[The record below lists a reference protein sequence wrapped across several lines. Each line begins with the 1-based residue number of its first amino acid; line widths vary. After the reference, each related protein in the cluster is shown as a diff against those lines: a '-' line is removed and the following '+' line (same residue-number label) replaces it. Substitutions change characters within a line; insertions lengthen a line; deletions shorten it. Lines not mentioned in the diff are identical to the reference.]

1 MSNRKRGAEA
11 SSPAAGTPTL
21 TFAQVIE
28 WIEARSE
35 ALTERAAA
43 SGLPNTAGG
52 IRGYGRQASYIVRQ
66 LADAERH
73 LNAVQT
79 HAAALERLSTPRAA
93 LAPHPA
99 RASARPLQ
107 RISSIQ
113 AQLRL
118 VRARAKGDDML
129 EAEQEAIHRESGLG
143 TKNISALL
151 ARTNGSNKEQWAR
164 KALRTV
170 TGDDR
175 TQLAAELEGYGYGP
189 AKQLLRGVGR

>member
-1 MSNRKRGAEA
+1 
-11 SSPAAGTPTL
+11 
-21 TFAQVIE
+21 VIE
-28 WIEARSE
+28 WVDTRAK
-35 ALTERAAA
+35 ALAERAGAL
-43 SGLPNTAGG
+43 GLQVQGAPAG
-52 IRGYGRQASYIVRQ
+52 IRDSGRLATYAIGR
-66 LADAERH
+66 LADAERR
-73 LNAVQT
+73 LNAMRT
-79 HAAALERLSTPRAA
+79 HADELAKLGEVLASHPPRTST
-93 LAPHPA
+93 
-99 RASARPLQ
+99 RPLR

-118 VRARAKGDDML
+118 VRARAKGNDML